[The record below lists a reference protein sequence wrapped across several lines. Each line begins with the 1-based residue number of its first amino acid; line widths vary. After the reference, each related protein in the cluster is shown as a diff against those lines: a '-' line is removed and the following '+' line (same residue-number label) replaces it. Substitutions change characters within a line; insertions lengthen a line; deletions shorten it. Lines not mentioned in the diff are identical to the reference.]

1 MNQIFSAIRRSL
13 HVCFFALIFA
23 AGCSENAKIPE
34 SAVPAGA
41 TRPYTKQ
48 ELDKLIVPGMGIGE
62 VTNTLGPPASEMQIS
77 ERAVSLMYTFP
88 LETIVQEGGLRMTGF
103 DVHFKDGKVV
113 AWSPI
118 MGESKKTFQA
128 GGSQGSFGEQSFQV
142 FLATG
147 NLTNVA
153 TTVDV
158 EGSADASDLKASPDM
173 AFKAKVFAGS
183 SGSERPGEQTVILV
197 VSDQDA
203 AKLKGLT
210 EDNFGKRLLI
220 VCRNKVIAAPAI
232 SAPLASR
239 QVMLTVKNSA
249 VLDSL
254 RSP

>member
-1 MNQIFSAIRRSL
+1 MNAIRL
-13 HVCFFALIFA
+13 LFFFLVALA
-23 AGCSENAKIPE
+23 LTVGCRRESPSGPQSGQRVTVYTEADLNRLIILGM
-34 SAVPAGA
+34 SAV
-41 TRPYTKQ
+41 
-48 ELDKLIVPGMGIGE
+48 E
-62 VTNTLGPPASEMQIS
+62 VTNRFGVPGSATEINQDTVLLTYS
-77 ERAVSLMYTFP
+77 FP
-88 LETIVQEGGLRMTGF
+88 LEPKKQALHLAGF
-103 DVHFKDGKVV
+103 DIYIKNGNVV
-113 AWSPI
+113 KWSPI
-118 MGESKKTFQA
+118 TEESRQTFQA

-153 TTVDV
+153 ITVDAD
-158 EGSADASDLKASPDM
+158 GSADASDLKAAPDM

-203 AKLKGLT
+203 AKLKGIT

-232 SAPLASR
+232 STPLASR
-239 QVMLTVKNSA
+239 QLMFTVKNSA

-254 RSP
+254 RGR